1 MMSILIG
8 KPNDKSHPR
17 HKTKPKPDQTSDFT
31 NQKWVA
37 VIVNAMYGGRP
48 TQKDKQTKHYM
59 NGQQPLQQQPNK
71 LNPFT

>member
-48 TQKDKQTKHYM
+48 TKGQKK
-59 NGQQPLQQQPNK
+59 G
-71 LNPFT
+71 